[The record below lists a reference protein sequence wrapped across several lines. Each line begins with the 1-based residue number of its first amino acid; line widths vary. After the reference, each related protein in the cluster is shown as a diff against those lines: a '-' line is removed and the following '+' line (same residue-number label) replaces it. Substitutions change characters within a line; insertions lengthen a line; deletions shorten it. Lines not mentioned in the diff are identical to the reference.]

1 MDMQMP
7 VMDGVT
13 ATIEVRKTISAEQL
27 PIVAMT
33 ANAMVQD
40 KEKCM
45 AAGMQ
50 DFVTK
55 PIDPDVLWETLL
67 RVIRPKAKVQ
77 ESIELTKVSQ
87 TQSDATVSDATL
99 PVTEANASTPSV
111 TTSSP
116 AKATGTTSK
125 AVKPVGTDRFVL
137 PTGIPGLDSELGL
150 RRVTGKIALYETI
163 LRKYISGQATVVD
176 ELRAALENQDFE
188 LAKRLAHTTKGVS
201 GNIGATEVQGI
212 AAEIEAGLAE
222 NVESVAILDKVTVLE
237 AALAPLLQSLAACL
251 PQDAKAVAVTVDVE
265 KLAELRGQLTDF
277 LKDDD
282 SQAADLF
289 EEHASLFQAAW
300 PDQFKSLETDL
311 KNFDF
316 DQALQTLEAID

>member
-1 MDMQMP
+1 VCSSDLLEDAAKLLLNKRVLLVEDMPLNQQVASEFLRNAKLRVVVADNGKEALDMILARPTHWDVVLMDMQMP

-87 TQSDATVSDATL
+87 TQPDATVSDATP
-99 PVTEANASTPSV
+99 PVTEARCA
-111 TTSSP
+111 
-116 AKATGTTSK
+116 
-125 AVKPVGTDRFVL
+125 
-137 PTGIPGLDSELGL
+137 
-150 RRVTGKIALYETI
+150 
-163 LRKYISGQATVVD
+163 
-176 ELRAALENQDFE
+176 
-188 LAKRLAHTTKGVS
+188 
-201 GNIGATEVQGI
+201 
-212 AAEIEAGLAE
+212 
-222 NVESVAILDKVTVLE
+222 
-237 AALAPLLQSLAACL
+237 
-251 PQDAKAVAVTVDVE
+251 
-265 KLAELRGQLTDF
+265 
-277 LKDDD
+277 
-282 SQAADLF
+282 
-289 EEHASLFQAAW
+289 
-300 PDQFKSLETDL
+300 
-311 KNFDF
+311 
-316 DQALQTLEAID
+316 